1 MLSSKQKIGKEIENL
16 ACAYLQQRGL
26 RLIVANYPC
35 KVGEVDLI
43 MSDDQTLVFI
53 EVRYRKNFNYGD
65 GAATVDKNKQRRI
78 IKAATYYL
86 QERNLYDKVLCR
98 FEIVAVSGV
107 SKYELDW
114 IKDAFWVKW

>member
-35 KVGEVDLI
+35 KFGEVDLI

-98 FEIVAVSGV
+98 FDIVAVSGV